1 MLTEF
6 RQGVPI
12 LDRVRSGRL
21 DREEAIAR
29 LTPLV
34 TLIESGHA
42 RGLFHGSIAPGNV
55 IVGSDSPRARL
66 LDFGL
71 APLMSS
77 AEDYAALSSA
87 DLAGFAALTRTLGN
101 SPHLLLRQ
109 GVCNLPPAFLKYLP
123 SAAGAAHDQEAI
135 MRARKTALFAAAI
148 VLGVATATTSPVAQ
162 ARFGRIVVFGAS
174 LSDSG
179 NAYALRGGTNTPPD
193 YELDPLLVPSAPY
206 ARGGHHFSN
215 GATWVEQFA
224 RSLGLAGSVRPAFLS
239 SADNATNYAVGA
251 ARSYEDGLN
260 VNLSAQVEAFLQQF
274 GGVAPADA
282 LYTIEMGGND
292 IRDALLAFP
301 TGSGAILQAANI
313 SIANNIGALYAAGA
327 RTFIVWRAP
336 NVGLTPAIRAFDRVR
351 PGAVLLATGL
361 TQGFNTGLDGV
372 VTQLS
377 TTLPGIRIVRL
388 DAFRSTHG
396 HRG

>member
-1 MLTEF
+1 
-6 RQGVPI
+6 
-12 LDRVRSGRL
+12 
-21 DREEAIAR
+21 
-29 LTPLV
+29 
-34 TLIESGHA
+34 
-42 RGLFHGSIAPGNV
+42 
-55 IVGSDSPRARL
+55 
-66 LDFGL
+66 
-71 APLMSS
+71 
-77 AEDYAALSSA
+77 
-87 DLAGFAALTRTLGN
+87 
-101 SPHLLLRQ
+101 
-109 GVCNLPPAFLKYLP
+109 
-123 SAAGAAHDQEAI
+123 

-148 VLGVATATTSPVAQ
+148 VLGVATAATSPVAQ

-206 ARGGHHFSN
+206 AHGGHHFSN

-239 SADNATNYAVGA
+239 SADNATNYAVGG
-251 ARSYEDGLN
+251 ARSHEDGLN

-292 IRDALLAFP
+292 IRDALLAYP

-313 SIANNIGALYAAGA
+313 SIANSIGALYAAGA

-336 NVGLTPAIRAFDRVR
+336 NVGLTPAIRALDRVR
-351 PGAVLLATGL
+351 PGAVLLAAGL
-361 TQGFNTGLDGV
+361 TQGFNAGLDGV
-372 VTQLS
+372 VAQLS
-377 TTLPGIRIVRL
+377 MTLPGIRIVRL
-388 DAFRSTHG
+388 DAFRLLNDIVADAKAFGLTDVTTACVTPNIPPFICDRPDEFLFWDGIHPTKAV
-396 HRG
+396 HDIIAQEAAAALAR